1 MSEPEHTSEVQSAE
15 RTDALAFPIRLR
27 QLTKDNDN
35 LRERLERLESELE
48 RHPEAPAGS

>member
-1 MSEPEHTSEVQSAE
+1 MSESEHPSDGQSAE
-15 RTDALAFPIRLR
+15 HPDALAFPVRLH
-27 QLTKDNDN
+27 QLTKENDN